1 MNKNNMDYLVVVI
14 GKVAKHQF
22 KQKNANG
29 SLEIVAEGSGVLLF
43 IVKNMFVM
51 LKIF

>member
-14 GKVAKHQF
+14 GKVTKYQL
-22 KQKNANG
+22 KQKNAKE
-29 SLEIVAEGSGVLLF
+29 SLEIVAEGCGVLLL

>member
-1 MNKNNMDYLVVVI
+1 MNNMDYLVVVI
-14 GKVAKHQF
+14 GKVANRQLKF
-22 KQKNANG
+22 KNAKE
-29 SLEIVAEGSGVLLF
+29 SLEIVAEGSGVVLF